1 VAELDY
7 RRLAR
12 LNLTG
17 GNIHTIA
24 INAAFLAAREQ
35 AAVGMVHVL
44 TAARGEYRK
53 LERPINEED
62 FRL

>member
-1 VAELDY
+1 MADLDY
-7 RRLAR
+7 RRLGR

-24 INAAFLAAREQ
+24 INAAFLAADQSEIT
-35 AAVGMVHVL
+35 MNHVL

-62 FRL
+62 FQL